1 MHSPVQ
7 SDAQL
12 YGQRFEGA
20 AKLSSTFKYLQS
32 LKEVDQ
38 GLCSIPLKNVIGGDL
53 ALDPDVALFA

>member
-20 AKLSSTFKYLQS
+20 AKLNSTFKYLQS
-32 LKEVDQ
+32 LKEVGW
-38 GLCSIPLKNVIGGDL
+38 GLCSTPLQNVIGGDL
-53 ALDPDVALFA
+53 ALGPDVALFA